1 MERLIELFINTEDGE
16 FFDRGGMLAAYN
28 PAISAGELVRC
39 EVQLCS
45 GAPSFNA
52 SGELLNPD
60 TSFAGT
66 LAAGEIIIDNNF
78 NWYDEGTLLEA
89 LTSGTEV
96 SELSVSSESAPRPI
110 GTVMLDSDT
119 VVNFCG
125 WEKTEGG
132 YRLTLAD
139 AEFNPAPFTPAA
151 AFDVGAAIRIIEQPI
166 IVSAQ
171 NDDSGRDTGRFSGL
185 LDAANPVYE
194 SLIEGNE
201 SIPSCRLEFSIYIDG
216 RAVFRARH
224 LFDCDGAM
232 AMTKGVAYL
241 RSDSWR
247 EADSRYIKQ
256 TDWKAAPE
264 YQFSE
269 NAADWH
275 DDQTDEDLYYR
286 ERRSGGEWGEAIKLK
301 AGPQGEKGDKGDKGD
316 TGDTGPQGPQGE
328 KGDTGPQGPQGP
340 AGSGTGDMLASVYD
354 TNGDGKVDAADTAD
368 TADSVGTT
376 TAAQVADAV
385 GKAHEHSNKTTLD
398 KFAEQD
404 GALTFNG
411 QPVGGGTADSV
422 AWENVTGKPSA
433 FPPSTHQHEI
443 SDVTGLQDALDNAG
457 AVKTVN
463 GVGPDESGNVAL
475 TARADLEF
483 TSASLSANV
492 LTVENATIAGLVVLD
507 ADGMQQLP
515 EMTQNGTSVQI
526 YFAGWT
532 VSGTWRVQFSNVL
545 AASDAPDYYTKAE
558 IDAKFGNFEA
568 AATAIIGEA

>member
-1 MERLIELFINTEDGE
+1 MERLIELFINVEDGE

-39 EVQLCS
+39 EVQLCA
-45 GAPSFNA
+45 GVPAFNA

-66 LAAGEIIIDNNF
+66 LAAGEIIVDNNF
-78 NWYDEGTLLEA
+78 NWYDDGTLLEA
-89 LTSGTEV
+89 LTSGTEI
-96 SELSVSSESAPRPI
+96 SALSVSSEAAPRPI
-110 GTVMLDSDT
+110 GAVMLDSDT

-151 AFDVGAAIRIIEQPI
+151 AFDVGAALRIIEQPI

-171 NDDSGRDTGRFSGL
+171 NDDTGRDTGRFSGL

-194 SLIEGNE
+194 SLIEGDE
-201 SIPSCRLEFSIYIDG
+201 SIPSCRMEFSIYLDG

-247 EADSRYIKQ
+247 EADSRYIKL

-269 NAADWH
+269 DADSWH
-275 DDQTDEDLYYR
+275 DDQTDTDLYYR

-301 AGPQGEKGDKGDKGD
+301 AGP
-316 TGDTGPQGPQGE
+316 P
-328 KGDTGPQGPQGP
+328 GPQGP

-368 TADSVGTT
+368 SVGST

-385 GKAHEHSNKTTLD
+385 SKAHEHSNKTTLD
-398 KFAEQD
+398 KFGEAD
-404 GALTFNG
+404 GALTFDG
-411 QPVGGGTADSV
+411 DPVGGGAADSV
-422 AWENVTGKPSA
+422 AWEDVTGKPSS
-433 FPPSTHQHEI
+433 FPPETHQHAI

-463 GVGPDESGNVAL
+463 GVEPDDEGNVAL

-507 ADGMQQLP
+507 AEGMQQLP
-515 EMTQNGTSVQI
+515 EITQSGTSVLI
-526 YFAGWT
+526 DFTGWT
-532 VSGTWRVQFSNVL
+532 VSGTWRVQFSNIL
-545 AASDAPDYYTKAE
+545 AASGTPDYYTKAE
-558 IDAKFGNFEA
+558 IDERFGNFET

>member
-39 EVQLCS
+39 DVQLCS
-45 GAPSFNA
+45 GVPSFNA

-66 LAAGEIIIDNNF
+66 LAAGEIIVDNNF
-78 NWYDEGTLLEA
+78 NWYDEGTLREA
-89 LTSGTEV
+89 LTSGTEI
-96 SELSVSSESAPRPI
+96 SALSVSSEAAPRPI
-110 GTVMLDSDT
+110 GTVQLDSDT

-151 AFDVGAAIRIIEQPI
+151 AFDAGAAIRIIEQPI

-171 NDDSGRDTGRFSGL
+171 NDDTGRDTGRFSGL

-194 SLIEGNE
+194 SLIEGQE
-201 SIPSCRLEFSIYIDG
+201 SISACRLEFSIYLDG

-301 AGPQGEKGDKGDKGD
+301 AGPQGPKGDPGESGIGAAVGSISLFAGAALPEGYLLCDGAALSRTVYAELFDVIGTAWGEGDGSTTFNLPDLTDKTVWGGD
-316 TGDTGPQGPQGE
+316 SSAVGNYKAAGLPGIAGELLQDGVDADTNNGLIWGGNGAFYVGGQQDNNAAAYTPSSTSRRPKRMGF
-328 KGDTGPQGPQGP
+328 D
-340 AGSGTGDMLASVYD
+340 ASRSSSVYGNS
-354 TNGDGKVDAADTAD
+354 TTVQPPAA
-368 TADSVGTT
+368 V
-376 TAAQVADAV
+376 
-385 GKAHEHSNKTTLD
+385 
-398 KFAEQD
+398 
-404 GALTFNG
+404 
-411 QPVGGGTADSV
+411 
-422 AWENVTGKPSA
+422 
-433 FPPSTHQHEI
+433 
-443 SDVTGLQDALDNAG
+443 
-457 AVKTVN
+457 
-463 GVGPDESGNVAL
+463 
-475 TARADLEF
+475 
-483 TSASLSANV
+483 
-492 LTVENATIAGLVVLD
+492 
-507 ADGMQQLP
+507 MQFCIKY
-515 EMTQNGTSVQI
+515 M
-526 YFAGWT
+526 
-532 VSGTWRVQFSNVL
+532 
-545 AASDAPDYYTKAE
+545 
-558 IDAKFGNFEA
+558 
-568 AATAIIGEA
+568 

>member
-39 EVQLCS
+39 EVQLCA
-45 GAPSFNA
+45 GVPSFNA

-66 LAAGEIIIDNNF
+66 LAAGEIIVDNNF
-78 NWYDEGTLLEA
+78 NWYDDGTLLEA
-89 LTSGTEV
+89 LTSGTEI
-96 SELSVSSESAPRPI
+96 SELSVSSEAAPRPI
-110 GTVMLDSDT
+110 GTVQLDSDT

-171 NDDSGRDTGRFSGL
+171 NDDTGRDTGRFSGL

-194 SLIEGNE
+194 SLIEGQE
-201 SIPSCRLEFSIYIDG
+201 SISACRLEFSIYLDG

-224 LFDCDGAM
+224 LFDCDGSM

-247 EADSRYIKQ
+247 EADSRYIKL

-275 DDQTDEDLYYR
+275 DDQTDEDLYCR

-368 TADSVGTT
+368 TADSVGST

-398 KFAEQD
+398 KFGEAD

-411 QPVGGGTADSV
+411 QPVGGGTG
-422 AWENVTGKPSA
+422 NGTVTS
-433 FPPSTHQHEI
+433 
-443 SDVTGLQDALDNAG
+443 
-457 AVKTVN
+457 VN
-463 GVGPDESGNVAL
+463 GVGPDESGNVVL
-475 TARADLEF
+475 TSRSDLEF
-483 TSASLSANV
+483 TSASLSANI

-507 ADGMQQLP
+507 AEGMQQLP
-515 EMTQNGTSVQI
+515 EMTQSGTSVLI
-526 YFAGWT
+526 DFTGWT
-532 VSGTWRVQFSNVL
+532 ITGTWRVQFANVL
-545 AASDAPDYYTKAE
+545 APSDTPDLSNYYTKAE
-558 IDAKFGNFEA
+558 IDAKFGTFEA

>member
-1 MERLIELFINTEDGE
+1 MERVIELFINTEEGE

-39 EVQLCS
+39 DVQLCS
-45 GAPSFNA
+45 GVPSFNA

-66 LAAGEIIIDNNF
+66 LAAGEIIVDNNF

-89 LTSGTEV
+89 LTSGTEI
-96 SELSVSSESAPRPI
+96 SALSVSSESAPRPI
-110 GTVMLDSDT
+110 GTVQLDSDT

-151 AFDVGAAIRIIEQPI
+151 DFGAGTAIRIVEQPI

-171 NDDSGRDTGRFSGL
+171 NDDTGRDTGRFSGL

-201 SIPSCRLEFSIYIDG
+201 SIPSCRLEFSIYLDG

-269 NAADWH
+269 DADSWH
-275 DDQTDEDLYYR
+275 DDQTDADLYYR

-301 AGPQGEKGDKGDKGD
+301 AGPPGEKGDKGDKGD

-354 TNGDGKVDAADTAD
+354 KDGDGKVDAADTAD
-368 TADSVGTT
+368 SVGST

-385 GKAHEHSNKTTLD
+385 SKAHEHGNKTTLD
-398 KFAEQD
+398 KFGEAE
-404 GALTFNG
+404 GALTVNG
-411 QPVGGGTADSV
+411 QPVGGGTG
-422 AWENVTGKPSA
+422 NGTVTS
-433 FPPSTHQHEI
+433 
-443 SDVTGLQDALDNAG
+443 
-457 AVKTVN
+457 VN
-463 GVGPDESGNVAL
+463 GVGPDESGNVVL

-483 TSASLSANV
+483 TSASLSANI
-492 LTVENATIAGLVVLD
+492 LTVENVTIAGLVVLD

-515 EMTQNGTSVQI
+515 EITQSGTSVLI
-526 YFAGWT
+526 DFTGWT

-545 AASDAPDYYTKAE
+545 TASGTPDYYTKTE
-558 IDAKFGNFEA
+558 IDAMFGTFEA
-568 AATAIIGEA
+568 AAAAIIGEEEA

>member
-1 MERLIELFINTEDGE
+1 MERVIELFINTEDGE

-39 EVQLCS
+39 EVQLCA
-45 GAPSFNA
+45 GVPSFNA

-66 LAAGEIIIDNNF
+66 LAAGEIIVDNNF
-78 NWYDEGTLLEA
+78 NWYDEGKLLEA
-89 LTSGTEV
+89 LTSGTEI
-96 SELSVSSESAPRPI
+96 STISVSSEAAPRPI
-110 GTVMLDSDT
+110 GTVQLDSDT

-151 AFDVGAAIRIIEQPI
+151 AFDVGAAIRIVEQPI

-171 NDDSGRDTGRFSGL
+171 NDDTGRDTGRFSGL

-194 SLIEGNE
+194 SLIEGQE
-201 SIPSCRLEFSIYIDG
+201 SISACRLEFSIYLDG

-247 EADSRYIKQ
+247 EADSRYIKL
-256 TDWKAAPE
+256 TDWKDAPE

-269 NAADWH
+269 DAADWH
-275 DDQTDEDLYYR
+275 DDQTDADLYYR

-301 AGPQGEKGDKGDKGD
+301 AGPPGEKGDKGDKGD

-354 TNGDGKVDAADTAD
+354 TNGDGKVNAADTAD
-368 TADSVGTT
+368 SIGDT

-411 QPVGGGTADSV
+411 QPVGGGTG
-422 AWENVTGKPSA
+422 NGTVTS
-433 FPPSTHQHEI
+433 
-443 SDVTGLQDALDNAG
+443 
-457 AVKTVN
+457 VN
-463 GVGPDESGNVAL
+463 GVGPDETGNVAL

-492 LTVENATIAGLVVLD
+492 LTVENATISGLVVLD
-507 ADGMQQLP
+507 SDGMQQLP
-515 EMTQNGTSVQI
+515 EMTQSGTSVLI
-526 YFAGWT
+526 DFTGWNI
-532 VSGTWRVQFSNVL
+532 SGTWRVQFSNVL
-545 AASDAPDYYTKAE
+545 AASGTPDYYTKAE
-558 IDAKFGNFEA
+558 IDEKFGNFEA
-568 AATAIIGEA
+568 AATAVIGEA

>member
-39 EVQLCS
+39 DVQLCS
-45 GAPSFNA
+45 GVPSFNA

-66 LAAGEIIIDNNF
+66 LAAGEIIVDNNF

-89 LTSGTEV
+89 LTSGTEI
-96 SELSVSSESAPRPI
+96 SALSVSSEAAPRPI
-110 GTVMLDSDT
+110 GTVQLDSDT

-151 AFDVGAAIRIIEQPI
+151 AFDAGAAIRIIEQPI

-171 NDDSGRDTGRFSGL
+171 NDDTGRDTGRFSGL

-201 SIPSCRLEFSIYIDG
+201 SIPSCRMEFSIYLDG

-256 TDWKAAPE
+256 TDWKSADE

-269 NAADWH
+269 DAADWH
-275 DDQTDEDLYYR
+275 DDQTDADLYYR

-316 TGDTGPQGPQGE
+316 TGDTGPQGPPGE

-354 TNGDGKVDAADTAD
+354 TNGDGKVNAAD
-368 TADSVGTT
+368 TADSVGST

-385 GKAHEHSNKTTLD
+385 SKAHEHSNKTTLD
-398 KFAEQD
+398 KFGESD
-404 GALTFNG
+404 GTLTFNG
-411 QPVGGGTADSV
+411 EPVGGGTG
-422 AWENVTGKPSA
+422 NGTVTS
-433 FPPSTHQHEI
+433 
-443 SDVTGLQDALDNAG
+443 
-457 AVKTVN
+457 VN

-483 TSASLSANV
+483 TSASLSANI

-507 ADGMQQLP
+507 ANGMQQLP
-515 EMTQNGTSVQI
+515 EMTQSGTSVLI
-526 YFAGWT
+526 DFTGWNI
-532 VSGTWRVQFSNVL
+532 SGTWRVQFSNVL
-545 AASDAPDYYTKAE
+545 AASDTPDLSNYYTKAE
-558 IDAKFGNFEA
+558 IDEKFGNFET
-568 AATAIIGEA
+568 AATAVIGEA

>member
-16 FFDRGGMLAAYN
+16 FFERGGMLAAYN

-39 EVQLCS
+39 DVQLCS
-45 GAPSFNA
+45 GVPSFNA

-66 LAAGEIIIDNNF
+66 LAAGEIIVDNNF
-78 NWYDEGTLLEA
+78 NWYDDGTLLEA
-89 LTSGTEV
+89 LTSGTEF
-96 SELSVSSESAPRPI
+96 SALSVSSESAPRPI
-110 GTVMLDSDT
+110 GTVQLDSDT
-119 VVNFCG
+119 VVNFCDR
-125 WEKTEGG
+125 EKTEGG

-151 AFDVGAAIRIIEQPI
+151 DFDAGTAIRIVEQPI

-171 NDDSGRDTGRFSGL
+171 NDDTGRDTGRFSGL

-201 SIPSCRLEFSIYIDG
+201 SIPSCRLEFSIYLDG

-269 NAADWH
+269 DADSWH
-275 DDQTDEDLYYR
+275 DDQTDADLYYR

-301 AGPQGEKGDKGDKGD
+301 AGP
-316 TGDTGPQGPQGE
+316 P
-328 KGDTGPQGPQGP
+328 GPQGP
-340 AGSGTGDMLASVYD
+340 AGSGTGDMLISVYD
-354 TNGDGKVDAADTAD
+354 KDGDGKVDAADM
-368 TADSVGTT
+368 ADSVGST

-385 GKAHEHSNKTTLD
+385 SKAHEHSNKTTLD
-398 KFAEQD
+398 KFGESD
-404 GALTFNG
+404 GSLTFNG
-411 QPVGGGTADSV
+411 QPVGGGTG
-422 AWENVTGKPSA
+422 NGTVTS
-433 FPPSTHQHEI
+433 
-443 SDVTGLQDALDNAG
+443 
-457 AVKTVN
+457 VN

-507 ADGMQQLP
+507 AEGMQQLP
-515 EMTQNGTSVQI
+515 EMTQSGTSVAI
-526 YFAGWT
+526 NFAGWT
-532 VSGTWRVQFSNVL
+532 ISGTWRVQFSNVL
-545 AASDAPDYYTKAE
+545 AASGTPDYYTKAE
-558 IDAKFGNFEA
+558 IDAMFGTFEA
-568 AATAIIGEA
+568 DATAIIGEA

>member
-39 EVQLCS
+39 DVQLCA
-45 GAPSFNA
+45 GVPAFNA

-66 LAAGEIIIDNNF
+66 LAAGEIIVDNNF

-89 LTSGTEV
+89 LTSGTEI
-96 SELSVSSESAPRPI
+96 SALYVSSETAPRPI
-110 GTVMLDSDT
+110 GAVMLDSDT

-151 AFDVGAAIRIIEQPI
+151 DFDVGTAIRIIEQPI

-171 NDDSGRDTGRFSGL
+171 NDDTGRDTGRFSGL

-201 SIPSCRLEFSIYIDG
+201 SIPSCRLEFSIYLDG

-241 RSDSWR
+241 RSDYWR
-247 EADSRYIKQ
+247 EADSRYIKL
-256 TDWKAAPE
+256 TDWEAAPE

-269 NAADWH
+269 DADSWH
-275 DDQTDEDLYYR
+275 DDQTDADLYYR

-301 AGPQGEKGDKGDKGD
+301 AGPKGD
-316 TGDTGPQGPQGE
+316 PGE
-328 KGDTGPQGPQGP
+328 
-340 AGSGTGDMLASVYD
+340 SGTGAAVGSIALFSGSSIPTGYLLCDGSALSRTVYAELFAAIGTTWGEGDDSTTFNLPDLTDKTVWGGNSEAVGGYKEAGLPRITGELLQDGVDADTNNGLIWGGNGAFYVGGQQDNNAAAYTPSSTHRRPKRMGFDASRSSSVYGNS
-354 TNGDGKVDAADTAD
+354 TTVQPPAA
-368 TADSVGTT
+368 V
-376 TAAQVADAV
+376 
-385 GKAHEHSNKTTLD
+385 
-398 KFAEQD
+398 
-404 GALTFNG
+404 
-411 QPVGGGTADSV
+411 
-422 AWENVTGKPSA
+422 
-433 FPPSTHQHEI
+433 
-443 SDVTGLQDALDNAG
+443 
-457 AVKTVN
+457 
-463 GVGPDESGNVAL
+463 
-475 TARADLEF
+475 
-483 TSASLSANV
+483 
-492 LTVENATIAGLVVLD
+492 
-507 ADGMQQLP
+507 MQFCIKY
-515 EMTQNGTSVQI
+515 M
-526 YFAGWT
+526 
-532 VSGTWRVQFSNVL
+532 
-545 AASDAPDYYTKAE
+545 
-558 IDAKFGNFEA
+558 
-568 AATAIIGEA
+568 

>member
-28 PAISAGELVRC
+28 PASSAGELVRC
-39 EVQLCS
+39 DVQLCA
-45 GAPSFNA
+45 GVPSFNA

-66 LAAGEIIIDNNF
+66 LAAGEIIVDNNF

-89 LTSGTEV
+89 LTSGTEI
-96 SELSVSSESAPRPI
+96 SALSVSSESAPRPI
-110 GTVMLDSDT
+110 GTVQLDSDT

-194 SLIEGNE
+194 SLIEGQE
-201 SIPSCRLEFSIYIDG
+201 SISACRMEFSIYLDG

-247 EADSRYIKQ
+247 EADSRYIKL

-275 DDQTDEDLYYR
+275 DDQTGEDLYYR

-301 AGPQGEKGDKGDKGD
+301 AGPQ
-316 TGDTGPQGPQGE
+316 GPQGPQGE

-354 TNGDGKVDAADTAD
+354 TNGDGKVNAADTAD
-368 TADSVGTT
+368 SIGDI

-385 GKAHEHSNKTTLD
+385 SKAHEHSNKTTLD
-398 KFAEQD
+398 KFGETD
-404 GALTFNG
+404 GVLTFDG
-411 QPVGGGTADSV
+411 EPVGGGTAGSV
-422 AWENVTGKPSA
+422 AWEDVTGKPST
-433 FPPSTHQHEI
+433 FPPDTHQHAI
-443 SDVTGLQDALDNAG
+443 SDVTGLRDALDNAG

-475 TARADLEF
+475 TARADIEF
-483 TSASLSANV
+483 TSASLDANV
-492 LTVENATIAGLVVLD
+492 LIVENATIAGLVVLD
-507 ADGMQQLP
+507 AGGIQQFP
-515 EMTQNGTSVQI
+515 EMLQSGPFVAIDFNGWNI
-526 YFAGWT
+526 
-532 VSGTWRVQFSNVL
+532 SGTWRVQFSNVL
-545 AASDAPDYYTKAE
+545 AASGTPDYYTKAE
-558 IDAKFGNFEA
+558 IDAKFGTFEA
-568 AATAIIGEA
+568 EATAVIGEA

>member
-1 MERLIELFINTEDGE
+1 MERVIELFINTEDGE

-45 GAPSFNA
+45 GAPAFNA

-89 LTSGTEV
+89 LTSGTEI
-96 SELSVSSESAPRPI
+96 SELSVSSEAAPRPI
-110 GTVMLDSDT
+110 GTVQLDSDT

-139 AEFNPAPFTPAA
+139 AEFNPAPFTPSA

-171 NDDSGRDTGRFSGL
+171 NDDTGRDTGRFSGL

-201 SIPSCRLEFSIYIDG
+201 SIPSCRLEFSIYLDG

-241 RSDSWR
+241 RADSWR

-301 AGPQGEKGDKGDKGD
+301 AGPQGPKGD
-316 TGDTGPQGPQGE
+316 PGE
-328 KGDTGPQGPQGP
+328 SGIGAAVGSISLF
-340 AGSGTGDMLASVYD
+340 AGAALPEGYLLCDGAALSRTVYNELFEAIGTTWGAGNGETTFNLPDFSGKFIRGTGG
-354 TNGDGKVDAADTAD
+354 NAAALGTVQAEGLPNAEGWFTLRYGSIFATD
-368 TADSVGTT
+368 DSMFTRILDTT
-376 TAAQVADAV
+376 T
-385 GKAHEHSNKTTLD
+385 
-398 KFAEQD
+398 
-404 GALTFNG
+404 
-411 QPVGGGTADSV
+411 
-422 AWENVTGKPSA
+422 
-433 FPPSTHQHEI
+433 
-443 SDVTGLQDALDNAG
+443 
-457 AVKTVN
+457 
-463 GVGPDESGNVAL
+463 
-475 TARADLEF
+475 
-483 TSASLSANV
+483 TSANYTTQQPTAKMTMSLSGANPIFGASNHV
-492 LTVENATIAGLVVLD
+492 TPENCAL
-507 ADGMQQLP
+507 
-515 EMTQNGTSVQI
+515 N
-526 YFAGWT
+526 
-532 VSGTWRVQFSNVL
+532 
-545 AASDAPDYYTKAE
+545 
-558 IDAKFGNFEA
+558 
-568 AATAIIGEA
+568 IIIKY

>member
-28 PAISAGELVRC
+28 PAISGGELVRC
-39 EVQLCS
+39 DVQLCA
-45 GAPSFNA
+45 GVPSFNA

-66 LAAGEIIIDNNF
+66 LAAGEIIVDNNF
-78 NWYDEGTLLEA
+78 NWYDDGTLLEA
-89 LTSGTEV
+89 LTSGTEI
-96 SELSVSSESAPRPI
+96 SALSVSSEAAPRPI
-110 GTVMLDSDT
+110 GAVMLDSDT

-151 AFDVGAAIRIIEQPI
+151 DFDAGAAIRIIEQPI

-171 NDDSGRDTGRFSGL
+171 NDDTGRDTGRFSGL

-201 SIPSCRLEFSIYIDG
+201 SIPSCRLEFSIYLDG

-301 AGPQGEKGDKGDKGD
+301 AGPPGPQGEKGDKGDKGD

-354 TNGDGKVDAADTAD
+354 TNGDGKVNAADTAD
-368 TADSVGTT
+368 SIGDT

-385 GKAHEHSNKTTLD
+385 SKAHEHSNKTTLD

-411 QPVGGGTADSV
+411 QPVGGGTG
-422 AWENVTGKPSA
+422 NGTVTS
-433 FPPSTHQHEI
+433 
-443 SDVTGLQDALDNAG
+443 
-457 AVKTVN
+457 VN

-475 TARADLEF
+475 TSRSDLEF
-483 TSASLSANV
+483 TSASLSANI

-515 EMTQNGTSVQI
+515 EMTQSGTSVLI
-526 YFAGWT
+526 DFTGWT

-545 AASDAPDYYTKAE
+545 AASGTPDYYTKAE
-558 IDAKFGNFEA
+558 IDAKFGTFEA
-568 AATAIIGEA
+568 AATAIIGEEA